1 MTKSILG
8 SSLIWQGIYL
18 NLFGPMHC
26 KGEHLFENTGSIII
40 FTLPPIPITAVECPI
55 QVYLIL
61 LLGHLNSGFLLIGNL
76 LSKSSKSSGT
86 PLFSN
91 FVLHL
96 RKAPIAAQKPLV
108 MKLSLI
114 SSNLGSNFDEK
125 QPR

>member
-1 MTKSILG
+1 
-8 SSLIWQGIYL
+8 
-18 NLFGPMHC
+18 
-26 KGEHLFENTGSIII
+26 
-40 FTLPPIPITAVECPI
+40 
-55 QVYLIL
+55 
-61 LLGHLNSGFLLIGNL
+61 LIGNL
-76 LSKSSKSSGT
+76 LSNSSKSSGT

-91 FVLHL
+91 LVLHF